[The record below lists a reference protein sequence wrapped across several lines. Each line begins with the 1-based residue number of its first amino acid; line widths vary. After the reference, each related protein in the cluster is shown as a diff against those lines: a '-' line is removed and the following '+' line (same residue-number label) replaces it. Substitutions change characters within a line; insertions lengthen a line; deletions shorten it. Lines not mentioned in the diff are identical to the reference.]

1 MSLFRELYQ
10 KHAGDVYRFAYWL
23 CGNQFEAEDI
33 TSETFVRAWGNL
45 DPSRMETVRAYL
57 FRIARNIYLQ
67 GRRRDDRITQLPENR
82 ASPAGNPAS
91 LIADRLQLA
100 QIFAHLQ
107 TLPESD
113 RSAFILR
120 VVYELPYAEIARVL
134 RISLSSAKVKVYR
147 VRLKLAMFND
157 NVQETD

>member
-23 CGNQFEAEDI
+23 CGDQFAAEDI

-67 GRRRDDRITQLPENR
+67 GRRRDGRLTQLPDNQAAPTR
-82 ASPAGNPAS
+82 NPAAV
-91 LIADRLQLA
+91 IADRLQLT
-100 QIFAHLQ
+100 QISAHLQ
-107 TLPESD
+107 TLPEID

-120 VVYELPYAEIARVL
+120 VMYELPYAEIARVL
-134 RISLSSAKVKVYR
+134 RISLSAAKVKVYR
-147 VRLKLAMFND
+147 VRLKLAMFSD
-157 NVQETD
+157 NVQEVD